1 MRTEILR
8 KRLEDLEAQT
18 HRGRIPTTAQDG
30 QRVWLKV
37 GGSGLSFLRLLTKGM
52 RDHAI
57 SGDLRHQCELWS
69 RAEVD
74 DPGFSEIARMNRT
87 QARRA
92 MGEE

>member
-8 KRLEDLEAQT
+8 KRLEDLEAQN
-18 HRGRIPTTAQDG
+18 HRGRIPTTVQDG

-37 GGSGLSFLRLLTKGM
+37 GGSGLSFLRLLTKAL
-52 RDHAI
+52 RDNDVP
-57 SGDLRHQCELWS
+57 SELRQQCDLWS